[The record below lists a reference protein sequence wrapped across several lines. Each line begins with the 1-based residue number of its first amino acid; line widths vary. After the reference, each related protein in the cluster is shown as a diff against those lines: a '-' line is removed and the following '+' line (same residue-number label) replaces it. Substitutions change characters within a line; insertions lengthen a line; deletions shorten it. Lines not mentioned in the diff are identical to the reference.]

1 MQPFKLS
8 NLFHGQTSL
17 RNTIFSVLIF
27 GVKLLVIHNWF
38 KECWWIASYV
48 FFRAWN
54 FQGYQRNSMWNIQGL
69 IKNTMEFPRDLAQ
82 FCGISG
88 VSVFFFWNFQRE
100 SKKVKNSRGVSKKY
114 IFNPRLVF
122 FWNSPTHRWQNEKH
136 TKYSVSWM

>member
-48 FFRAWN
+48 FLRAWN

-82 FCGISG
+82 FCGISRRWALFYLKFKG
-88 VSVFFFWNFQRE
+88 VRLWLSFEFGNGSGMPDKNLIILEFKYLQN
-100 SKKVKNSRGVSKKY
+100 KK
-114 IFNPRLVF
+114 
-122 FWNSPTHRWQNEKH
+122 W
-136 TKYSVSWM
+136 